1 LVERLQAHI
10 VLTLSVGALK
20 PLLAVKDPRCPS
32 LMQVP
37 EFAAKELGLRGLNI
51 PAGLLAGRAAGDLDK
66 IRDLSD
72 KAGAPCLVLVEE
84 TPLAFGDPRAD
95 VKLPL
100 EERIRR
106 LASAA
111 NRLGCRDIAVRCLAK
126 NTDEAFEKVAAGIKT
141 ALQEID
147 RFDLNLLLVPHEGL
161 TFEPARLTDLIK
173 KVGGFR
179 IGSLP
184 SFAHAHATGD
194 VEKTLR
200 KLAPYAE
207 SIDAS
212 VVSFK
217 GDAHQPFDLAV
228 CVESVR
234 AVGYVNTL
242 ALDYAGKGNSIDEL
256 ISALVK
262 ARGILDAAVQ
272 TDEE

>member
-1 LVERLQAHI
+1 MQAQI
-10 VLTLSVGALK
+10 VLTLSVGAVK
-20 PLLAVKDPRCPS
+20 PLLAAKDPRCAT

-37 EFAAKELGLRGLNI
+37 EFASKELGLRGLNLPTGI
-51 PAGLLAGRAAGDLDK
+51 LTGRQASDLDK
-66 IRDLSD
+66 LRDLAD
-72 KAGAPCLVLVEE
+72 KASAPCLVLVEE
-84 TPLAFGDPRAD
+84 TPLGFADPRPD
-95 VKLPL
+95 IRNQI
-100 EERIRR
+100 EERVRR

-126 NTDEAFEKVAAGIKT
+126 NTDEDFERAAGGIKA

-147 RFDLNLLLVPHEGL
+147 RFDLNVLLVPHEGL
-161 TFEPARLTDLIK
+161 TFEPMRLTDLIK

-184 SFAHAHATGD
+184 SFAHAHASGD
-194 VEKTLR
+194 IEKTLR

-207 SIDAS
+207 SIDATI
-212 VVSFK
+212 VGFK
-217 GDAHQPFDLAV
+217 DDVHQPFDLAV

-242 ALDYAGKGNSIDEL
+242 ALDYVGKGNIVDD
-256 ISALVK
+256 LVK
-262 ARGILDAAVQ
+262 ARGILDQAVQ